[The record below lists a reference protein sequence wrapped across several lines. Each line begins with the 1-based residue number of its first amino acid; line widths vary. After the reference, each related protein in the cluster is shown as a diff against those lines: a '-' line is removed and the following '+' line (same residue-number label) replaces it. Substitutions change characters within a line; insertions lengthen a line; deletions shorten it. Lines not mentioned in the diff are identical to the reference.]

1 MAKENWRDD
10 AWLKL
15 LYYEKNGDQY
25 RSLVENDEFFLYEK
39 GRENPKLEFD
49 ESVRIFND
57 VNSDK
62 KCQFPARFELLKK
75 MGKVKGNL
83 DRCGE
88 FLQFVDDLQAKS
100 ITMLFTNAYMSN
112 PSSLFGHTLF
122 RIDTLRKGSQLLAH
136 GANFGADTGDEN
148 GVLYALKG
156 LWGGYYGTF
165 GIKPYYDVINLYNNI
180 ENRDIWEYELNLDDD
195 EKDMFVKHIW
205 EMRNAKIRYYF
216 ANQNCSYILLL
227 TLEAIKPELN
237 LRDNFSWK
245 VLPIDTLKEV
255 NGIEGLIKIAN
266 YRPSRQSK
274 LRYRYSQMNDEQK
287 RAFVK
292 IVINDKLDLSELESN
307 EKADVLET
315 AYQYVQYKYV
325 EGDLELKDYR
335 KKSFKLLKERSLI
348 EDNTQY
354 FEELK
359 EGENPLYTHKS
370 KNVGI
375 SIGAKNGEMFQE
387 IVYKPSYNSLM
398 EDSYGMLKG
407 AEINLFE
414 TKIRHYDDKDKY
426 VLDEFNLLSI
436 KSLSGVD
443 VMFKPLSYD
452 IGLKY
457 KEMYNPRNDESTGSV
472 ILETGVGQSY
482 NLSEN
487 FSMFAMSVPNGVYG
501 GGLNENGYI
510 GFGVKLGVHY
520 NKDKYRL
527 YAWGMKNYTTSNE
540 FNGESYAIEGAYGIN
555 RDVML
560 YGGYKMNDYKKNDD
574 EEFMFGVK
582 LGFN

>member
-1 MAKENWRDD
+1 MAKEVWHDD

-39 GRENPKLEFD
+39 GQENPKLEFD

-75 MGKVKGNL
+75 MGVVKGNL
-83 DRCGE
+83 DRCRE

-180 ENRDIWEYELNLDDD
+180 ENRDIWEYELNLDDE

-255 NGIEGLIKIAN
+255 NGIEGLIKVAN

-274 LRYRYSQMNDEQK
+274 LKYRYRQMNDEQK

-292 IVINDKLDLSELESN
+292 IIINDKLDLSELESN

-375 SIGAKNGEMFQE
+375 SFGAKNGEMFQE

-457 KEMYNPRNDESTGSV
+457 KEMYNPKNDESTGSV

-501 GGLNENGYI
+501 GGLNENGYV
-510 GFGVKLGVHY
+510 GFGVKLGVYY

-574 EEFMFGVK
+574 EEFMFGIRV
-582 LGFN
+582 GFN